1 MGKKRIILQ
10 KKCTETKTKKDVKDY
25 EFKSLNHSFVEKA
38 LLAAEAQIFKLNKDG
53 KLQEPIILQLGTLV
67 PTAKFK
73 EYTRRMILLPN
84 RLRKLKETTVLLVT
98 KDPVDKFRSALD
110 AEHSVTEGVFKDI
123 IGYKKFKKMVGTSKS
138 ALKTSHEYDMIV
150 LDTRL
155 HSLLPKLL
163 GPTVF
168 CKSAQKYPLMV
179 QMAKPDVDAEL
190 EKGKKSN
197 KLKDNRVEPDY
208 VLGQIRAWCR
218 NTTFVPSSGPNI
230 SIVVGYPYMSGL
242 EIVENI
248 DAVITYLT
256 DRKYRPI
263 GGIIND
269 GLKGIT
275 DLYLRADDKSVPIMK
290 STESL

>member
-1 MGKKRIILQ
+1 MGRKRTILKKKVNDTKPQ
-10 KKCTETKTKKDVKDY
+10 KETKVY
-25 EFKSLNHSFVEKA
+25 EFKSLNQDFVEKA
-38 LLAAEAQIFKLNKDG
+38 LLAAEAQIFRLNKQG
-53 KLQEPIILQLGTLV
+53 KPFEPIILQVGTVV
-67 PTAKFK
+67 PTARTK
-73 EYTRRMILLPN
+73 EYTRRMIALPN

-98 KDPVDKFRSALD
+98 KDPVDKFRSELN

-123 IGYKKFKKMVGTSKS
+123 IGYKKFKTMVGTSKA

-190 EKGKKSN
+190 EKGRKSN
-197 KLKDNRVEPDY
+197 KLKDDRVEPEY
-208 VLGQIRAWCR
+208 ILGQVRSWCR
-218 NTTFVPSSGPNI
+218 NTTFVPSQGPNI
-230 SIVVGYPYMSGL
+230 SVVVGYPYMTGSA
-242 EIVENI
+242 VAENI

-256 DRKYRPI
+256 DKTNRPI
-263 GGIIND
+263 GGLVND
-269 GLKGIT
+269 GVKGIT